1 MNLTQE
7 QQAIISCQADLIT
20 VNAFAGTGKTSTL
33 EAFALAKPEKRM
45 LYVAFNKAIQTEAE
59 RRVPGNVEC
68 RTTHSLAMR
77 AVGKHYRHKLVEK
90 LRLPAIISALNLPP
104 DYQVAEAI
112 HKTLI
117 RFLASDKQAAAEA
130 VDPHANSAWLL
141 AEYTNHLW
149 AMMCDKNDDRI
160 GMLHD
165 GYLKLYQ
172 LSRPHLSYDYI
183 LFDEAQDANPAT
195 TDILVNQACAKVFVG
210 DRHQQIYQF
219 RGAINAM
226 NRLKGEQFYLT
237 NSFRFGQRIADAG
250 NRVLAAKNEPRQI
263 KGLRGP
269 GHIGEVNRKER
280 YAIIC
285 RTNATVFEEAVS
297 VHKYKK
303 IHFMGGI
310 AGYRFDRL
318 EDGYHLQTGRLD
330 LIKDN
335 YIRSFGTFAELS
347 RCVAETEDPELRNL
361 QRTVS
366 EYGRQIPALTR
377 VIREKAVDSSTEADI
392 IITTAHK
399 AKGAEFTQVKL
410 AEDFIDLADYDNM
423 VESGKYKRQELEAE
437 LNLLY
442 VAVTRAVKTLQ
453 PNSEFAAALNGSLGL
468 PGARG
473 CS

>member
-1 MNLTQE
+1 
-7 QQAIISCQADLIT
+7 
-20 VNAFAGTGKTSTL
+20 
-33 EAFALAKPEKRM
+33 
-45 LYVAFNKAIQTEAE
+45 
-59 RRVPGNVEC
+59 
-68 RTTHSLAMR
+68 
-77 AVGKHYRHKLVEK
+77 
-90 LRLPAIISALNLPP
+90 
-104 DYQVAEAI
+104 
-112 HKTLI
+112 
-117 RFLASDKQAAAEA
+117 
-130 VDPHANSAWLL
+130 
-141 AEYTNHLW
+141 
-149 AMMCDKNDDRI
+149 
-160 GMLHD
+160 
-165 GYLKLYQ
+165 
-172 LSRPHLSYDYI
+172 
-183 LFDEAQDANPAT
+183 
-195 TDILVNQACAKVFVG
+195 
-210 DRHQQIYQF
+210 
-219 RGAINAM
+219 M

-310 AGYRFDRL
+310 VGYRFDRL

-347 RCVAETEDPELRNL
+347 RCIAETADPELRNL

-366 EYGRQIPALTR
+366 EYGRQIPELIR

-399 AKGAEFTQVKL
+399 AKGAAFTQVKL
-410 AEDFIDLADYDNM
+410 AEDFIDLADYDDM

-453 PNSEFAAALNGSLGL
+453 PNSEFAAALKG
-468 PGARG
+468 
-473 CS
+473 